1 MRWVHCWASAVA
13 GVAEEAVTGF
23 VGVAEVWMLADGGG
37 ILEVDAVPVAANLPA
52 FAFANVLT
60 LEAGL
65 LLPLRT
71 GFGGKTGEGGMG
83 GGVVEAV
90 AAVFLGN
97 CALGGMGGGVE
108 ALVNVVVVLVDVVAG
123 ATTLFLGNSGDG
135 GLGASRLR
143 CIHSCAKLLLASD
156 GGSVAACDA
165 PLTVLLVVWLVEGVD
180 VFLLEVLPATLAWW
194 VVRTALTCVCVN
206 FVGCGGMKLTPF
218 SAFLMTVCPG
228 LFCDMSE
235 MVSTGLGVNGL
246 KSLGGCELPL
256 RGG

>member
-1 MRWVHCWASAVA
+1 M
-13 GVAEEAVTGF
+13 
-23 VGVAEVWMLADGGG
+23 
-37 ILEVDAVPVAANLPA
+37 
-52 FAFANVLT
+52 
-60 LEAGL
+60 
-65 LLPLRT
+65 PLRT

-90 AAVFLGN
+90 AATFLGN

-108 ALVNVVVVLVDVVAG
+108 ALVNVAVVLVNVVAG
-123 ATTLFLGNSGDG
+123 APTFLGNSGDG

-156 GGSVAACDA
+156 GGSVAAASDA
-165 PLTVLLVVWLVEGVD
+165 PLTATLVVWLVEGVD
-180 VFLLEVLPATLAWW
+180 VFWLEVVVVPGTLAWLL
-194 VVRTALTCVCVN
+194 VRTALTCVCVTV
-206 FVGCGGMKLTPF
+206 VGFGMKLTAF

-235 MVSTGLGVNGL
+235 MASMGLGVNGL
-246 KSLGGCELPL
+246 KGLGGCELPL

>member
-1 MRWVHCWASAVA
+1 
-13 GVAEEAVTGF
+13 
-23 VGVAEVWMLADGGG
+23 MLADGGG

-71 GFGGKTGEGGMG
+71 GFGGKTGEGGMGGGVVEAVAAIFLGNCALGGMG